1 MADYSQLMNLEK
13 KPKQQA
19 FPSHAEQIPS
29 HQSTEQSTSQSVTSG
44 NIERKQKEIMQ
55 SSKQDSLQ
63 ASTLAS
69 TLAIQP
75 GIIETIRK
83 VVKTP
88 AKEEVLYVR
97 VTKEEKKQLGDIEYT
112 YQRQDIPTSANELG
126 RIAINF
132 LIADFK
138 ENGENS
144 ILAKVLE
151 ALHA

>member
-63 ASTLAS
+63 TS